1 MQLSDEFALASLQ
14 LVGMELT
21 AKMLSNDNVEVN
33 ATMKDIA
40 LCDQQKHRQQKRT
53 GYVTVASPVGG
64 GTIGPFQRP
73 KLRAVLGHGH
83 PYRNYMGDTTW

>member
-64 GTIGPFQRP
+64 GGGDD
-73 KLRAVLGHGH
+73 RALPTAKIESSAG
-83 PYRNYMGDTTW
+83 TWTPI